1 MRLAL
6 VAAAAAAA
14 LLAAAPASAQTA
26 CKGRISADA
35 TGQGI
40 LGAGTQNAKLA
51 AAAAWEGKAKKAHGS
66 KYASLS
72 KAKAVNYD
80 CRSGTLQAKC
90 VLTAIPCR

>member
-14 LLAAAPASAQTA
+14 LFAAAPASAKTV
-26 CKGRISADA
+26 CKARVSADA

-40 LGAGTQNAKLA
+40 LGAGTQNARIA
-51 AAAAWEGKAKKAHGS
+51 AAAAWEGKVKKAHGARF
-66 KYASLS
+66 ASLS
-72 KAKAVNYD
+72 KAKAVTYD